1 MAIFYETFLPVG
13 VGPTDMVLIAGVF
26 LIAGVIKGFLGIGL
40 PAAAMAFLTLIM
52 EPTSAISLM
61 ILPIVFTNF
70 VQFTRSE
77 NRLQIAMKYKWFAVA
92 IMFSIFL
99 TSLFITSFPT
109 AMLTV
114 AIGCAMVA
122 FSINLLFRIP
132 LPISDALGWQVG
144 VGLFSGVLG
153 GLSSIWSPP
162 VAMYLLARNTPK
174 EEFIGATGFLFL
186 AGCIPLAIG
195 LIISG
200 VVTSETLLQ
209 SLIGLVVVM
218 CGFRVGEILRRYV
231 SHDLFRTFV
240 LTAFLLMGARLIATG
255 LL

>member
-13 VGPTDMVLIAGVF
+13 VGPADMVLIAGVF

-77 NRLQIAMKYKWFAVA
+77 NRLHIAIKYKWFAVA

-122 FSINLLFRIP
+122 FSVNLLFRIP

-153 GLSSIWSPP
+153 GLSSI
-162 VAMYLLARNTPK
+162 
-174 EEFIGATGFLFL
+174 
-186 AGCIPLAIG
+186 
-195 LIISG
+195 
-200 VVTSETLLQ
+200 
-209 SLIGLVVVM
+209 
-218 CGFRVGEILRRYV
+218 
-231 SHDLFRTFV
+231 
-240 LTAFLLMGARLIATG
+240 
-255 LL
+255 

>member
-1 MAIFYETFLPVG
+1 MTIFYETFLPVG
-13 VGPTDMVLIAGVF
+13 IDPADMVLIAGVF

-92 IMFSIFL
+92 IMSSIFL

-109 AMLTV
+109 ALLTV

-132 LPISDALGWQVG
+132 LPISNALGWQVG

-186 AGCIPLAIG
+186 AAVYRL
-195 LIISG
+195 LSG
-200 VVTSETLLQ
+200 SLFPVLSPAKHSYSLL
-209 SLIGLVVVM
+209 LGWL
-218 CGFRVGEILRRYV
+218 
-231 SHDLFRTFV
+231 
-240 LTAFLLMGARLIATG
+240 
-255 LL
+255 

>member
-1 MAIFYETFLPVG
+1 MDVFYETFLPAG
-13 VGPTDMVLIAGVF
+13 IEPAEMVLVAGIFFIA
-26 LIAGVIKGFLGIGL
+26 AVIKGFLGIGL

-52 EPTSAISLM
+52 EPTTAISLM

-70 VQFTRSE
+70 VQFNRSE
-77 NRLQIAMKYKWFAVA
+77 NRRQIAIKYKWFAAA
-92 IMFSIFL
+92 IMTSIFV

-122 FSINLLFRIP
+122 FSVNLLFRIP
-132 LPISDALGWQVG
+132 LPISNALGWQIG
-144 VGLFSGVLG
+144 VGLFSGILG

-209 SLIGLVVVM
+209 SLVGLFVVM

-231 SHDLFRTFV
+231 SHELFRTFV
-240 LTAFLLMGARLIATG
+240 LTAFLLMGGRLIATG